1 MVFVRWS
8 MARWSFTLAGTTVPP
23 LRGTMEECLCVAG
36 QVSASIPVTT
46 CHNLNNLHKS
56 RQGKSL
62 MSAVQIHQRA
72 GNGRQGK
79 QTECWALLAPFPYS
93 CNRPGFNQADQARV
107 PSCLVGGLSTLA
119 MKRYAESIERLP
131 SRSTPCSSATNL
143 LSLQACPSYELQYF
157 SGVTSFQCP
166 PKLAGSPSG
175 ECLYLLPIKPN
186 TSLVHIVS

>member
-46 CHNLNNLHKS
+46 CHNLNNLHES

-62 MSAVQIHQRA
+62 MGAVQVHQRA

-79 QTECWALLAPFPYS
+79 ANWML
-93 CNRPGFNQADQARV
+93 GV
-107 PSCLVGGLSTLA
+107 V
-119 MKRYAESIERLP
+119 
-131 SRSTPCSSATNL
+131 SAF
-143 LSLQACPSYELQYF
+143 SLQL
-157 SGVTSFQCP
+157 
-166 PKLAGSPSG
+166 
-175 ECLYLLPIKPN
+175 
-186 TSLVHIVS
+186 